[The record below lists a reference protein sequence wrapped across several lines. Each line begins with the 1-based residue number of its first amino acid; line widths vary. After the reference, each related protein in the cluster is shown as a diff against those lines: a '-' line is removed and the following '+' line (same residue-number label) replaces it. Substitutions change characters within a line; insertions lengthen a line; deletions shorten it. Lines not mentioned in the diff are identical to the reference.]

1 VPTDKRQRQRE
12 GRDARR
18 EEIRRMQRR
27 SQQRKRVFTWGP
39 IIAIVA
45 IVVVL
50 LTVSGSGSG
59 KKKVSTTNTTVAT
72 PTTAPDASTPP
83 PSIVPVPEGAKIT
96 GDTPCPKADGTSPR
110 TTSFAKPPPMCIDT
124 TKHYTATITTDV
136 GTMNATL
143 DPKQAP
149 ATVNNFVVLARYHFF
164 DGISFHRVIPGFVD
178 QGGDPQGTGSGGPG
192 YKFQDELP
200 QAGQYKEGS
209 LAMANSGAN
218 TNGSQFFIIVGSQGT
233 SLPPQYSLFGQVTD
247 GVDVAHKIEADG
259 SPSGSPKVVHM
270 MTSVTI
276 KEQ

>member
-1 VPTDKRQRQRE
+1 MD
-12 GRDARR
+12 RR
-18 EEIRRMQRR
+18 R
-27 SQQRKRVFTWGP
+27 QQRKRAYTLGP

-45 IVVVL
+45 VVVVL
-50 LTVSGSGSG
+50 LTMSGSGSG
-59 KKKVSTTNTTVAT
+59 KKKVATTDATT
-72 PTTAPDASTPP
+72 TTAPDTSTPP
-83 PSIVPVPEGAKIT
+83 PSIVPVPDGAKIT
-96 GDTPCPKADGTSPR
+96 GDTPCPLADGSSPR

-136 GTMNATL
+136 GTMTATL

-200 QAGQYKEGS
+200 QAGQYKVGS
-209 LAMANSGAN
+209 LAMANSGPN
-218 TNGSQFFIIVGSQGT
+218 TNGSQFFIIVGDQGT

-247 GVDVAHKIEADG
+247 GVDVAKKIEADG
-259 SPSGSPKVVHM
+259 SPQGAPKVVHM

-276 KEQ
+276 KES